1 MNRKVR
7 VIYWSRSWPVVKP
20 LTPIL
25 ISFYS
30 FLCQGLSPINTHKQP
45 LNLPEFVVC
54 TLDSFIFLSSLS
66 SRLVTSKSPPK
77 SLSFSFVLS
86 VLLSSSVG
94 WSLLSSQVFFFCG
107 KWEGSFWGLF
117 LLLFCFFFSSFFF
130 LFFSSSFLLPFFF
143 LPFFLSFFL
152 LPSFFSIFFSSSFL
166 LFFLLP
172 FFFLFLLFF
181 TFLIPILSFFPFSF
195 SFFLSLSFF
204 FLS

>member
-94 WSLLSSQVFFFCG
+94 
-107 KWEGSFWGLF
+107 F
-117 LLLFCFFFSSFFF
+117 LMKLR
-130 LFFSSSFLLPFFF
+130 
-143 LPFFLSFFL
+143 
-152 LPSFFSIFFSSSFL
+152 
-166 LFFLLP
+166 
-172 FFFLFLLFF
+172 FLFLLS
-181 TFLIPILSFFPFSF
+181 INPQNKCRKEIWCPFS
-195 SFFLSLSFF
+195 SFILMLFASGSIHVELEWRK
-204 FLS
+204 